1 MDLKDATLMFLTESA
16 DEPAVER
23 IAQAAYDR
31 LVESDTVDHRVL
43 SELLGEASAKGVL
56 RTIHRKY
63 SPVAYDAMLMPICR
77 EIDRQRPVPP
87 RTRPAGSEAPF
98 DPLTAPI
105 SDVMSA
111 QQRL

>member
-16 DEPAVER
+16 GHPSLER
-23 IAQAAYDR
+23 IAQGAYDR
-31 LVESDTVDHRVL
+31 LAEGDAVDHHVL

-56 RTIHRKY
+56 RAIHRKY

-77 EIDRQRPVPP
+77 EIDRLRPIPP
-87 RTRPAGSEAPF
+87 RRRPAGSESF

-105 SDVMSA
+105 GDVMSA
-111 QQRL
+111 ERRP